1 MKDEDLI
8 KAGWFSNFP
17 KLAINDLITEMIR
30 MKMAYS
36 IGDEDDFYYHFTNLR
51 RIAVAN
57 VLYGCS
63 AKDYYVDLWNEGIG
77 IDYFVKNELSVKR
90 INDTSW
96 WYMHFSK
103 LALDDVITEM
113 VKMKIAY
120 WKHDF
125 DCDEMDIHFN
135 KLQNAVLIIVRDSVD
150 L

>member
-1 MKDEDLI
+1 M
-8 KAGWFSNFP
+8 GVN
-17 KLAINDLITEMIR
+17 M
-30 MKMAYS
+30 
-36 IGDEDDFYYHFTNLR
+36 EDDKK
-51 RIAVAN
+51 IN
-57 VLYGCS
+57 V
-63 AKDYYVDLWNEGIG
+63 
-77 IDYFVKNELSVKR
+77 
-90 INDTSW
+90 TTW
-96 WYMHFSK
+96 WFLHFSK